1 MRTQLYSLLLFM
13 ELIAPR
19 SLFLNR
25 FKPKFFRFLYD
36 AKPYS
41 YFEMHASDCNLF
53 HMNYLAYIFLLS
65 SKTILDSILLRHCL
79 YAISMYP
86 LPETGI
92 RCPSVLH
99 GNLHRTTIAYERG
112 PNVTK
117 RILIN
122 MLQQVKQ
129 WLPNKAWLCPS
140 KLFTLQRDLQRNH
153 WSLTQKSNL
162 FFLVAISSI
171 ACWTGE
177 STVCNYFPLHGLTM
191 CTKCCVFAERDSSQ
205 AEPMIWMSISILNE
219 VKSILPE
226 HPNRNMLD
234 VRV

>member
-1 MRTQLYSLLLFM
+1 M

-129 WLPNKAWLCPS
+129 
-140 KLFTLQRDLQRNH
+140 
-153 WSLTQKSNL
+153 
-162 FFLVAISSI
+162 
-171 ACWTGE
+171 
-177 STVCNYFPLHGLTM
+177 
-191 CTKCCVFAERDSSQ
+191 
-205 AEPMIWMSISILNE
+205 
-219 VKSILPE
+219 
-226 HPNRNMLD
+226 
-234 VRV
+234 